1 MSALILVEKRSYIRI
16 IAVDGQCGPLRKMHR
31 QVVGLSRQDA
41 IGVECDLC
49 RYRHKT
55 HWTKPL
61 RGRQRW
67 RRPEE
72 GSGRVRDSGIN
83 DPSLCVAP
91 SDPWPR

>member
-49 RYRHKT
+49 RYRHN
-55 HWTKPL
+55 
-61 RGRQRW
+61 
-67 RRPEE
+67 EE
-72 GSGRVRDSGIN
+72 RF
-83 DPSLCVAP
+83 
-91 SDPWPR
+91 